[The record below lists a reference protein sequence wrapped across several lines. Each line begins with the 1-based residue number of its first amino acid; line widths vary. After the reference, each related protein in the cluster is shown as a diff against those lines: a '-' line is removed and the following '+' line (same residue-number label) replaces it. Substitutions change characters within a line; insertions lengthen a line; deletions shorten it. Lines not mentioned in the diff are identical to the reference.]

1 MSTVFPPR
9 SREYFKIALF
19 VLAAVGALAAAG
31 IAYYVTPAYTRVGYE
46 PLQPISFSHKLHVG
60 GLGMECLHCH
70 NHVGDSPHANVPS
83 TQTCLNCH
91 GTRFGNVAGQSAALA
106 PLRAAEL
113 SGRALEWAR
122 VHKVPDYAYFNHAVH
137 VRRGVSC
144 VSCHG
149 RIDEMD
155 VVRHE
160 QPLSMSWCL
169 DCHRNPGPNLRPASK
184 VFDLGWTPNSKE
196 EQEKFANDLI
206 RNAGIHPPQ
215 NCSGCHR

>member
-1 MSTVFPPR
+1 VSTVFPPR